1 MNRLLIRTSLLLA
14 ALAAGASANVVT
26 LPTGNFSCT
35 FEAAPLYNF
44 ASLANCPG
52 DAAASAMTPPAS
64 GVQGVSFGYSTPIT
78 WNVDSN
84 SPETEIATLTMSSG
98 GGGLLTGGSG
108 TAAVQLPLHYD
119 FTIAEPTAFTC
130 SSSPCEP
137 NLTWTLMMTITGAAV
152 ANSDGIRLQIAT
164 GSGTGEFS
172 GTVVVPQPSVG
183 QVQSLS
189 SYDITAGLPVTVTA
203 ALKLNAY
210 YLDNSGTQ
218 LPSGDSG
225 TYTVLVP
232 AGASFDVES
241 ADSIPEPGTL
251 SMIPAA
257 GLILAA
263 ARKLRNRQ
271 GRRPTESSPR

>member
-1 MNRLLIRTSLLLA
+1 
-14 ALAAGASANVVT
+14 
-26 LPTGNFSCT
+26 
-35 FEAAPLYNF
+35 
-44 ASLANCPG
+44 
-52 DAAASAMTPPAS
+52 
-64 GVQGVSFGYSTPIT
+64 
-78 WNVDSN
+78 
-84 SPETEIATLTMSSG
+84 
-98 GGGLLTGGSG
+98 
-108 TAAVQLPLHYD
+108 
-119 FTIAEPTAFTC
+119 
-130 SSSPCEP
+130 
-137 NLTWTLMMTITGAAV
+137 MMTITGAAV